1 MTTPPT
7 PVIPWE
13 SWAPPL
19 DPPTAGGLPLD
30 QATAIANACWNDDP
44 HLCAA
49 LQWEAYAATL
59 PPSAQVSQV
68 ATGAQSV
75 SYSPASP
82 TGEYGLALQRAAWH
96 RSFTTGEVIG
106 VPMQTGDPPLY
117 PARSLALAG
126 FSDPPPGWW
135 TVNPPP

>member
-19 DPPTAGGLPLD
+19 NPPHDGTDGKPAGLPLD
-30 QATAIANACWNDDP
+30 QATAIANACWADDP

-59 PPSAQVSQV
+59 PPTPGVSQV
-68 ATGAQSV
+68 ATGAQTV
-75 SYSPASP
+75 SYSPAGP
-82 TGEYGLALQRAAWH
+82 TGDYGLALQRAAWH
-96 RSFTTGEVIG
+96 RSFVAGEVIG
-106 VPMQTGDPPLY
+106 VPMQTGMPPMY

-126 FSDPPPGWW
+126 LSDPPPSWW
-135 TVNPPP
+135 